1 VGFTAATGID
11 GRLFYFVPLSTVLT
25 VLNFWLMAWI
35 WNWDTPGLDL
45 KGAADLTGVSLL
57 VAIYAMPLTLPPALA
72 IWVLARLLCWA
83 AGLGEYRAALLSGFV
98 AGLGSMTVLVLMS
111 PQPLSVLSGAL
122 VICIPAALSGLLTA
136 AIVYWDGWRRGSTNV
151 RQSDAGREP

>member
-1 VGFTAATGID
+1 MGFAAATGID

-25 VLNFWLMAWI
+25 VLNFWLMVWI
-35 WNWDTPGLDL
+35 WNWDAPGFDP
-45 KGAADLTGVSLL
+45 KGAANLTDVSLV

-72 IWVLARLLCWA
+72 AWVLARLLCWT

-122 VICIPAALSGLLTA
+122 AIGIPAALSGLLA
-136 AIVYWDGWRRGSTNV
+136 AAVVYWEGWKRFSSSG
-151 RQSDAGREP
+151 